1 MFELSLEEIFTQN
14 AYDLALKRLKKSSLG
29 LDGLSIDD
37 ICATSFYED
46 LKEEIFHL
54 SYSPQPLKRA
64 FMPKENKDEL
74 RKLAIPSLKDK
85 FIQNILIFELSR
97 YFDKG
102 FSNCSYA
109 YRSGKSYTN
118 AIYRARD
125 FLKTYTY
132 VIKSDIKD
140 FFENIDHNFL
150 LEILNN
156 HIKDSRITRLIEL
169 WIKNGIFF

>member
-1 MFELSLEEIFTQN
+1 MFELSLEDIFTQN
-14 AYDLALKRLKKSSLG
+14 AYELALKRLKKTSLG

-37 ICATSFYED
+37 ICTPSFYED
-46 LKEEIFHL
+46 LKDEIFNF

-64 FMPKENKDEL
+64 FIPKENKDEL

-109 YRSGKSYTN
+109 YMSGKSYTN

-125 FLKTYTY
+125 FLKTYTC
-132 VIKSDIKD
+132 VIKV
-140 FFENIDHNFL
+140 
-150 LEILNN
+150 
-156 HIKDSRITRLIEL
+156 T
-169 WIKNGIFF
+169 